1 MTLMKTIALLL
12 LATLTLTLASSDT
25 APSTYNVVI
34 MGKTGVGKS
43 SLINSLFKEQVA
55 AVGHDE
61 ATTMDV
67 HKFIKMEGKNTINIW
82 DTMGLYDDLG
92 DPKEYIHRIADTVK
106 KAHLILFCFDSS
118 EARWTKDNKEMIEL
132 VKKEL
137 TKDIFK
143 NTLFVFTK
151 YNVHRNEKSL
161 ETRKH
166 KVISVV
172 PDAKFGVAESPE
184 SKDWDTKLWKEILTV
199 VKENSKPIF
208 IDIMNKRSRVCL
220 ISKRIKENIL
230 EKGIFPTYMTK
241 ERRNTRDICVKEKV
255 EKYNK
260 KVGLIKNTLATGGAI
275 ALYSVAGPVVRVAKI
290 MIGGLSMGLGTVIEG
305 KVSGYERESSY
316 CNDSVKIIN
325 IENYKDKYEYPDG
338 KYIGEFKRMLF
349 HGQGTMYDEHNNE
362 LFSGEFKD
370 GMPKPL
376 CS

>member
-1 MTLMKTIALLL
+1 MTLIKTIMLLL
-12 LATLTLTLASSDT
+12 LATLTLTLASTDT
-25 APSTYNVVI
+25 SPKVYNVVI

-151 YNVHRNEKSL
+151 FNVHHNTKSL

-166 KVISVV
+166 KVLSII
-172 PDAKFGVAESPE
+172 PDAKFGVAESPD
-184 SKDWDTKLWKEILTV
+184 SKDWDKKLWKEILTV

-230 EKGIFPTYMTK
+230 EKGIFPTYMTNK
-241 ERRNTRDICVKEKV
+241 QREVRDICVKEKV
-255 EKYNK
+255 EKHNK

-325 IENYKDKYEYPDG
+325 MENYNDEYEYPDG

-349 HGQGTMYDEHNNE
+349 HGTGKMFDEHNNE
-362 LFSGEFKD
+362 LFSGEFID
-370 GMPKPL
+370 GLPSI
-376 CS
+376 CA

>member
-1 MTLMKTIALLL
+1 MKLIKTLLL
-12 LATLTLTLASSDT
+12 LLLLTLTLASTDT
-25 APSTYNVVI
+25 SPKVYNVVI

-67 HKFIKMEGKNTINIW
+67 QKFIKMEGKNTINIW

-118 EARWTKDNKEMIEL
+118 EARWTKDSKEMIEL

-137 TKDIFK
+137 TKDIFN

-166 KVISVV
+166 KVLSVV

-220 ISKRIKENIL
+220 ISKRIKENVL
-230 EKGIFPTYMTK
+230 EKGIFPNVMTNK
-241 ERRNTRDICVKEKV
+241 QREVRDICVKEKV

-325 IENYKDKYEYPDG
+325 MENYNDEYEYPDG

-349 HGQGTMYDEHNNE
+349 HGQGTMYDEHNNK
-362 LFSGEFKD
+362 LFSGEFID
-370 GMPKPL
+370 GMPSI
-376 CS
+376 CF